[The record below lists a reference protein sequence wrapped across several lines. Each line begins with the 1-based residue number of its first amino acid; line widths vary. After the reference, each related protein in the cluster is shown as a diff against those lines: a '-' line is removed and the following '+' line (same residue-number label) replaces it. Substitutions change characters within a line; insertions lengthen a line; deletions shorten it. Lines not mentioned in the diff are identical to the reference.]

1 MCQMRPSIFTCG
13 TVHFEYKESFFRLS
27 LHCLNIMWNRTYF
40 YSEFRTIS
48 QYSIESNVYKMNI
61 ILNIHLFELMK
72 IKLGPLNRSGLSWPN
87 SCLGLK
93 SQSTTDLGR
102 GGLTQAIRGIWV
114 RTPSHPK
121 NANQYYS
128 DQTNYGLSVRSS
140 LVWLRLSEL
149 IEVGLSSCLK
159 DQNKKT
165 SGPEKSP
172 LKVWYMSSLVQT
184 FIYLTDCEL
193 GRSQDSLWCH
203 FCSFWL
209 F

>member
-1 MCQMRPSIFTCG
+1 MSNE
-13 TVHFEYKESFFRLS
+13 TVHLHLCDRSLWIQGKFFSLVSSLS
-27 LHCLNIMWNRTYF
+27 KMWNRTYF

-87 SCLGLK
+87 SCQGL
-93 SQSTTDLGR
+93 STTELCR

-114 RTPSHPK
+114 RNPSLNHPK
-121 NANQYYS
+121 NACQYYS

-149 IEVGLSSCLK
+149 IQVGLSSCLK

-203 FCSFWL
+203 FCSFGL